1 MEIIVLGYVMLGFM
15 VLMGA
20 ATVRL
25 HNNSALAVLAD
36 RQVLLFSVLCT
47 LFCAVLIVFW
57 LHLFWLFFSVW
68 YCLAMAVLAVVLNE
82 TLRSIHYQSTV
93 WALLLVGIVG
103 TLLMQVLYFT
113 DYYPLAY

>member
-1 MEIIVLGYVMLGFM
+1 MEIIILGYVMLGLM

-36 RQVLLFSVLCT
+36 RQVLLFSMLCT

-68 YCLAMAVLAVVLNE
+68 YGLAMAVLAVVLNE

-113 DYYPLAY
+113 DFYPLA